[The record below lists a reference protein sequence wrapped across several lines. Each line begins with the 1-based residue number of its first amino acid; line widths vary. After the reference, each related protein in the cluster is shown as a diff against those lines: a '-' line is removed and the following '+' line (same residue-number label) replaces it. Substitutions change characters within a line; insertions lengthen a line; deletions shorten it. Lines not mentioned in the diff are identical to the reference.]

1 MCLYVQVIIVIEMG
15 GGLKQNFYTSGLKVI
30 RSGFHFFY
38 YSMKLLYVLVLVSME
53 GNYGQKSI
61 HLVFILFMLI
71 LLFSAFI
78 LYCFHIHADP
88 ISVWFSFIFY
98 GLPNSIL
105 QYSLL
110 ICLNSYFYICHK
122 RELKH
127 ENQIALSIKT
137 IIIYMNLMLHYYAR
151 W

>member
-1 MCLYVQVIIVIEMG
+1 MG

-30 RSGFHFFY
+30 RSGFHFFFIPWSSY
-38 YSMKLLYVLVLVSME
+38 MFKYWYPWKGRELRPK
-53 GNYGQKSI
+53 KSI
-61 HLVFILFMLI
+61 HLVFILLMLI

-98 GLPNSIL
+98 GLSNSIL

-110 ICLNSYFYICHK
+110 ICLNSYFYLSHK
-122 RELKH
+122 REFKH

-151 W
+151 WQCVRYICWPL

>member
-1 MCLYVQVIIVIEMG
+1 MSICTGNYRYWNGWGIETKLLYIGVKG
-15 GGLKQNFYTSGLKVI
+15 YPKWLSF
-30 RSGFHFFY
+30 FFY

-61 HLVFILFMLI
+61 HLVFILLMLI

-110 ICLNSYFYICHK
+110 ICLNSYFYLCHK
-122 RELKH
+122 REFKH

-151 W
+151 R